1 MRANQLNTPT
11 SLKEGQQKM
20 GPLISSLSPEE
31 FKNINLDAILEA
43 GSVPVFQGTPTL
55 STRDLADS
63 TYDMRDI
70 H

>member
-31 FKNINLDAILEA
+31 FKNINL
-43 GSVPVFQGTPTL
+43 
-55 STRDLADS
+55 
-63 TYDMRDI
+63 
-70 H
+70 